1 MTRTLSSIN
10 PDQFDNLRERVV
22 SLNRVAKVV
31 RGGRRFSFSAVVV
44 VGDESG
50 HVGVGVGKARE
61 TAEAIRKGVERA
73 KKNMFVV
80 SLSGTTIPHPTERR
94 FSAARVMLKPA
105 GPGDRRDRRGRG
117 AGGRGSCRHPGRAD
131 QIARLG

>member
-10 PDQFDNLRERVV
+10 PEQFDNLRERVV
-22 SLNRVAKVV
+22 SLDRVAKVV

-61 TAEAIRKGVERA
+61 TAEAIRKERPRL
-73 KKNMFVV
+73 VV
-80 SLSGTTIPHPTERR
+80 VGSGYILFPYPVGALKE
-94 FSAARVMLKPA
+94 AAASVA
-105 GPGDRRDRRGRG
+105 
-117 AGGRGSCRHPGRAD
+117 
-131 QIARLG
+131 